1 LLCWDYEAL
10 LSYRPDPI
18 DNSSITLS
26 AELQG
31 LIELLARN
39 NHELWA
45 KRRME
50 EGWIYG
56 PARDDVKKQTPV
68 LVPYGELPES
78 EKEYDRDNAVQTIKT
93 IIALGGRV
101 EAPENTT

>member
-1 LLCWDYEAL
+1 
-10 LSYRPDPI
+10 LSGD
-18 DNSSITLS
+18 
-26 AELQG
+26 LQS

-45 KRRME
+45 KRRIE
-50 EGWIYG
+50 EGWRYG
-56 PARDDVKKQTPV
+56 PRRDDEKKETPV
-68 LVPYGELPES
+68 LVPYEQLPES

-101 EAPENTT
+101 EAPHSHS

>member
-1 LLCWDYEAL
+1 LRYQP
-10 LSYRPDPI
+10 SPI
-18 DNSSITLS
+18 DNSTIVLS
-26 AELQG
+26 GDLQS

-45 KRRME
+45 KRRIE
-50 EGWIYG
+50 EGWRYG
-56 PARDDVKKQTPV
+56 PRRDDEKKETPV
-68 LVPYGELPES
+68 LVPYEQLPES

-101 EAPENTT
+101 EAPHSHS

>member
-1 LLCWDYEAL
+1 LRYQ
-10 LSYRPDPI
+10 PGPI
-18 DNSSITLS
+18 DNSKIELS
-26 AELQG
+26 GDLQS

-45 KRRME
+45 KRRIE
-50 EGWIYG
+50 EGWKYG
-56 PARDDVKKQTPV
+56 PKRDDEKKETPV
-68 LVPYGELPES
+68 LVPYEQLPES

-101 EAPENTT
+101 QAPKILG

>member
-1 LLCWDYEAL
+1 MLAVQETFLPYQ
-10 LSYRPDPI
+10 PNPI
-18 DNSSITLS
+18 DNSGIALS
-26 AELQG
+26 TGLQN

-50 EGWIYG
+50 EGWTYG
-56 PARDDVKKQTPV
+56 PKRDDEKKETPV
-68 LVPYGELPES
+68 LVPYEDLSES

-101 EAPENTT
+101 EPPQKPGE

>member
-1 LLCWDYEAL
+1 MRYQP
-10 LSYRPDPI
+10 SPI
-18 DNSSITLS
+18 DNSTIVLS
-26 AELQG
+26 GDLQS

-45 KRRME
+45 KRRIE
-50 EGWIYG
+50 EGWRYG
-56 PARDDVKKQTPV
+56 PRRDDEKKETPV
-68 LVPYGELPES
+68 LVPYEQLPES

-101 EAPENTT
+101 EAPHSHS